1 MQIWTG
7 VVAINKTT
15 LLCSSNMDVGG
26 HHQHRL
32 KRSLAYEG
40 TSQDPRRNTWRYTQN
55 PRLHDRRFY
64 EPRRWQ
70 GIRVDC
76 NNDLQRPNQSYGASQ
91 GYDSR
96 FKHNKVSFFD
106 PLTVPA
112 GWLNCPPYGD
122 SIGYLIPSKVPLS
135 EAFNKNI
142 SRIKRYTPNQAIYEQ
157 RCLCREIGLVI
168 DLTNTFRYYPESDWT
183 SQGIRYVK
191 IRCPGMDFPDDESIN
206 RFIDEV
212 TKFKSQPENANKYVF
227 LHCTHGYNRTGYM
240 IVHFLVRIEKITVTE
255 AIAKFSNARSP
266 GIYKKDYIDA
276 LYRSYLESKPE
287 LVVYPKTPEWKKQ
300 PDRREDATSP
310 SHNTVIRA
318 SSICNDA
325 LRDRASFGDIE
336 KMRYFCNSAL
346 DLHVQAWQNTE
357 FPGSLPVPL
366 TRKNLHLLREQ
377 CYYVTWKG
385 YGTRYMMLIT
395 HDGCYLIDRN
405 FHFQKIQLRFPC
417 KSIFEG
423 ITEVTHH
430 YTLLDGA
437 MEFNT
442 EQETQEKRR
451 YIIYDVIAIN
461 EVSVA
466 KLPLHERLMLIED
479 EVIKPRNYE
488 RDLLCKGDNAY
499 YQYDL
504 EPFEVRRKEFY
515 HLSASTKLVKEFLPF
530 LSYATDGLL
539 FQAWNDA
546 YRPWA
551 HEGLLKWK
559 YPRGYTVDFLFKVG
573 VNDDYTLYLQHYGRN
588 KQMDGCRVEFR
599 DASNLSS
606 YSGKILE
613 CSWDPKRGIWVF
625 VRTRR
630 ERLAPD
636 SVNTYEKVKQRMED
650 EIATD
655 TLLSEISE
663 VLELPIYSE
672 SRQDDWRFT
681 L

>member
-1 MQIWTG
+1 MENGGSFRRRRRDLESRDVSGIGGPFFIGASSSTCEEDGTDDWN
-7 VVAINKTT
+7 VAADDDGDLIKRSINKTT

-346 DLHVQAWQNTE
+346 DLHVQ
-357 FPGSLPVPL
+357 
-366 TRKNLHLLREQ
+366 
-377 CYYVTWKG
+377 
-385 YGTRYMMLIT
+385 
-395 HDGCYLIDRN
+395 
-405 FHFQKIQLRFPC
+405 
-417 KSIFEG
+417 G

-451 YIIYDVIAIN
+451 YIIYDVITIN

-479 EVIKPRNYE
+479 EVFKPRNYE

-573 VNDDYTLYLQHYGRN
+573 VNDDYALYLQHYGRN

-599 DASNLSS
+599 
-606 YSGKILE
+606 GKILE

>member
-346 DLHVQAWQNTE
+346 DLHVQ
-357 FPGSLPVPL
+357 
-366 TRKNLHLLREQ
+366 
-377 CYYVTWKG
+377 
-385 YGTRYMMLIT
+385 
-395 HDGCYLIDRN
+395 
-405 FHFQKIQLRFPC
+405 
-417 KSIFEG
+417 G

-451 YIIYDVIAIN
+451 YIIYDVITIN

-479 EVIKPRNYE
+479 EVFKPRNYE

-573 VNDDYTLYLQHYGRN
+573 VNDDYALYLQHYGRN

-599 DASNLSS
+599 
-606 YSGKILE
+606 GKILE